1 LIVKYNDMKKVS
13 PKVLYLIST
22 GLILTSIF
30 FKENTPILYYTCIIG
45 GVLAFLIAAASY
57 FRN

>member
-1 LIVKYNDMKKVS
+1 MKKVS

-30 FKENTPILYYTCIIG
+30 FKENTPVLYYACIIG
-45 GVLAFLIAAASY
+45 GILAFLIAAASY
-57 FRN
+57 FRD